1 MQWLLFKWQPTE
13 MGRIWVRFL
22 GFHKACI
29 STYHVLRK
37 RHPSSEGITNWKKQ
51 KQQIRKRFLL
61 WVEELE
67 RDNPFSGWIQ
77 QSISCISTALSSHG
91 RKSLEGTA
99 WLAVC
104 YCITPSQSKLS
115 FLSGY
120 RMKLYWSNNRQ
131 YVFMQYHSSLN
142 YLWRKANLDIESL
155 RQKDKGV

>member
-1 MQWLLFKWQPTE
+1 MQWLLFKRQPTE

-22 GFHKACI
+22 GFHKACV
-29 STYHVLRK
+29 STYHALRK
-37 RHPSSEGITNWKKQ
+37 RHPSSEGITNWKK
-51 KQQIRKRFLL
+51 QIRKRFLL

-77 QSISCISTALSSHG
+77 QSSSWISTTLSSHG
-91 RKSLEGTA
+91 SKSLEGTA

-104 YCITPSQSKLS
+104 YCTPSSQSKLS

-131 YVFMQYHSSLN
+131 YAFMQYHSSLN
-142 YLWRKANLDIESL
+142 YLWHKAYLDIESL
-155 RQKDKGV
+155 RQRDKGI